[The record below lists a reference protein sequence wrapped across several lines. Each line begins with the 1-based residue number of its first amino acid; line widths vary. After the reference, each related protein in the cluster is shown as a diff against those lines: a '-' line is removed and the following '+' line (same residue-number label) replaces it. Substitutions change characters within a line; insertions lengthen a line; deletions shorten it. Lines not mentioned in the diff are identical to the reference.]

1 MQSGIVE
8 MSKARRLSPFKTRLG
23 RQRGQAYAEYLVVT
37 AVLCVPLV
45 GFVWVTFNDPAY
57 ISLVSSFKSFFNA
70 YSFTLSLP

>member
-8 MSKARRLSPFKTRLG
+8 MSKAGRLSRFKTRLG

-37 AVLCVPLV
+37 TALIASLLLLN
-45 GFVWVTFNDPAY
+45 GDP
-57 ISLVSSFKSFFNA
+57 VSPITALITSFKSLFNA